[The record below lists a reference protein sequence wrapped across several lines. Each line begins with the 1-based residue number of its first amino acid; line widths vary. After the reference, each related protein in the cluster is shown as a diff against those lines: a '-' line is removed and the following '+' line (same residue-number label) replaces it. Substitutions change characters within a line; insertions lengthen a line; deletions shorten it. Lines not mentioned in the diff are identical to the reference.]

1 MIESV
6 YGGLYGSGD
15 ARTRDPERN
24 YRRFLA
30 HLRQRRAQ
38 RRPVVIVIDGKET
51 SVGKSALGISICRDL
66 DPNFGLEK
74 VVYSAQ
80 ELHTGYGNVEPSMFL
95 YDDVT
100 GLLSKRG
107 ARDEEMQ
114 GLVSAVSIVRKNGH
128 GTLFLA
134 PKKELLDGLILT
146 GLANFWIFCEERG
159 RARVHRAYIGAKYRR
174 SQPRVPFDT
183 WNAVTPL
190 TWPNLDD
197 DPFFRA
203 YNDRAIER
211 NREYF
216 RMRALDPSGRLKEC
230 PKCKQLGSAWKIATH
245 DCLGS
250 AAATEEKTGTG
261 EGVAPRSVSP
271 VAKPPPPPRQTEWT
285 CGAIVF
291 RRKEH
296 YDRHLNS
303 RTHLYG
309 RCGGAR

>member
-1 MIESV
+1 MTTDVLGEA
-6 YGGLYGSGD
+6 LYGPSEGR
-15 ARTRDPERN
+15 APDPQGN
-24 YRRFLA
+24 YRRFLV

-38 RRPVVIVIDGKET
+38 RRPVVIVIDGRET
-51 SVGKSALGISICRDL
+51 SVGKSALGLTICRDL
-66 DPNFGLEK
+66 DANFALEN

-80 ELHTGYGNVEPSMFL
+80 ELHTGYGRREPSMFL

-159 RARVHRAYIGAKYRR
+159 RARVHRAFKGAKYKR

-183 WNAVTPL
+183 WNSVTPI

-216 RMRALDPSGRLKEC
+216 RMRALDPSGRVKEC
-230 PKCKQLGSAWKIATH
+230 PRCKKLGSAYQIATH
-245 DCLGS
+245 DCPGG
-250 AAATEEKTGTG
+250 AAAAEVDTPVR
-261 EGVAPRSVSP
+261 EGVPPRPVSP
-271 VAKPPPPPRQTEWT
+271 PSLPTALPAVSCGKCGYSWQPRRN
-285 CGAIVF
+285 G
-291 RRKEH
+291 
-296 YDRHLNS
+296 
-303 RTHLYG
+303 
-309 RCGGAR
+309 GGACPRCNSFERKKGG